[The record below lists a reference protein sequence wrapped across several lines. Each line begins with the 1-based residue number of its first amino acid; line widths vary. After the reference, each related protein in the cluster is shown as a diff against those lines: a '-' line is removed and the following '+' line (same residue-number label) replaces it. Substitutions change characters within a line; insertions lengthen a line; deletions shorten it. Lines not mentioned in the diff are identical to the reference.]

1 MLVVGAG
8 VIVCFGVDVDF
19 TVARLVKVKPKV
31 VVGTGVFDVLP
42 NEVVQ
47 REIDLVVSPKTKGRV
62 AKMA

>member
-8 VIVCFGVDVDF
+8 VIVCFGVDVVF
-19 TVARLVKVKPKV
+19 TVTRLVKVKPKV
-31 VVGTGVFDVLP
+31 VVGTGFFDVLP

-47 REIDLVVSPKTKGRV
+47 RDTVLVVSPNTKGRV